1 MEIYIICCVH
11 AQIPFLGQFLFLK
24 YGPKC
29 SQPIR
34 LQDFL
39 INHISRNKSMKWPD
53 FLLVDTNL
61 HKLKVDQ
68 EIFGWAWSEMGVASL
83 VTGL

>member
-1 MEIYIICCVH
+1 M
-11 AQIPFLGQFLFLK
+11 GQNVL
-24 YGPKC
+24 
-29 SQPIR
+29 SQSDCRI
-34 LQDFL
+34 FL